1 MAHYPKVSVII
12 PVYNYEKY
20 IKESVD
26 SCLSQTYK
34 NLEIIVVDDGST
46 DSTPQILNDYGT
58 QIIYVQQ
65 KNMGAAVALNNGIKM
80 STGELVC
87 WLSADDVFL
96 PDKIR
101 LQVEQF
107 NLLPDYDLVYT
118 DFYVIDSVGEI
129 IKEVESAWNPPS
141 RAISQILK
149 ENFINGSTV
158 MMKKK
163 AWEAVDGFYERIP
176 ANVDTHMWIKLLLK
190 NFKFL
195 LLPEKLVKYR
205 VHESSQTSNTKMMQ
219 IYIELVFIWALNT
232 IPVKK
237 IHSGQQPNNA
247 LFYKGI
253 KHFGAKRICTF
264 LTCYSKIEFFSV
276 AKIAGFPLFLYSRI
290 FHYPYI
296 KMIEKK
302 YRECFPQHN

>member
-1 MAHYPKVSVII
+1 MVHYPKVSVII
-12 PVYNYEKY
+12 PVFNYEKY

-26 SCLSQTYK
+26 SCLTQTYK

-46 DSTPQILNDYGT
+46 DSTPQILNAYGN

-118 DFYVIDSVGEI
+118 DFYVIDSEGKI
-129 IKEVESAWNPPS
+129 LKEAESAWHPPS
-141 RAISQILK
+141 RALSQILK

-163 AWEAVDGFYERIP
+163 AWEAVGGFYEKIP

-190 NFKFL
+190 NSKFL

-205 VHESSQTSNTKMMQ
+205 FHDKSQTSNRQFMIT
-219 IYIELVFIWALNT
+219 YGELVFAWAFNN
-232 IPVKK
+232 IPVNL
-237 IHSGQQPNNA
+237 IHKGNHPNRA

-253 KHFGAKRICTF
+253 KHFYIKHYFTF
-264 LTCYSKIEFFSV
+264 LACYKKIQTYSLSKF
-276 AKIAGFPLFLYSRI
+276 AALPL
-290 FHYPYI
+290 YI
-296 KMIEKK
+296 YIRLFKSGYVKRLNNEYERAFK
-302 YRECFPQHN
+302 